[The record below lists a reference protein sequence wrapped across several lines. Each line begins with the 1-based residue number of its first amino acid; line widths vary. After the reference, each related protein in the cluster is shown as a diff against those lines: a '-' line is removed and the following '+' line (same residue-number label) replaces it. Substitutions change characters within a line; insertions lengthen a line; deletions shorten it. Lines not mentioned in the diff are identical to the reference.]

1 MVKWVYYIY
10 ENVIQCKKEENM
22 GRNKEVN
29 KKKLSSR
36 ILDGVE
42 RVGNALPSPST
53 LFFGLFLIVIV
64 LSFIFS
70 KLGTTVTYDAIVD
83 GKLEET
89 TVAVKNLISRDGL
102 VHILTSAIGNF
113 TGFFALG
120 TVLTI
125 MLGVGVADGSGL
137 ISALMRRVALNT
149 PKALITS
156 VVIFL
161 GIMSNIASST
171 GYVVLVPLGAILF
184 MAFGRHP
191 IAGLAAAFAGVSG
204 GWSANLLIGSN
215 DPMFA
220 GMATAAAQTLDPEY
234 VVQPVANWYFMF
246 VSTFLLVVVGTY
258 ITDKII
264 EPRLPKYKPEKLSEG
279 ETERV
284 TADEKRGMKFAGI
297 SVLIYLI
304 VVLILVL
311 PSNGLLRDPETGG
324 ILKSPFMNSI
334 IIIMMLLFLIPGIAY
349 GYGAHTLKSEK
360 DIIKLMEKAVSGL
373 SSFIVLI
380 FFAAQFNGAFE
391 YSNMGIVLSVKGAT
405 LLQNIG
411 FVGLPLLICFI
422 ILTAFINIFIAVD
435 SAKWAMMAPIFVP
448 MFMRLGISPEMT
460 QLAYRIGDS
469 STNII
474 APLMP
479 FFVLTVAFFQ
489 KYDKKAG
496 IGSVV
501 STMLP
506 YSLGFLV
513 SWIVMFIIW
522 YLLGLPI
529 GPGAPIFY

>member
-1 MVKWVYYIY
+1 MS
-10 ENVIQCKKEENM
+10 KE
-22 GRNKEVN
+22 
-29 KKKLSSR
+29 KKKLSAR
-36 ILDGVE
+36 MLDSVE
-42 RVGNALPSPST
+42 KVGNALPSPST
-53 LFFGLFLIVIV
+53 LFFGLFIIVIV
-64 LSFIFS
+64 LSFIFN
-70 KLGTTVTYDAIVD
+70 KMGTNVTYDAIID
-83 GKLEET
+83 GELQET
-89 TVAVKNLISRDGL
+89 NVAVMNLISREGL
-102 VHILTSAIGNF
+102 IHILTTAIGNF
-113 TGFFALG
+113 TGFYALG
-120 TVLTI
+120 TVMTI

-137 ISALMRRVALNT
+137 IGALMRRIAINT
-149 PKALITS
+149 PKRYLTS

-220 GMATAAAQTLDPEY
+220 GMSTAAAQTLNPDY

-246 VSTFLLVVVGTY
+246 VSTFLLVIVGTF

-264 EPRLPKYKPEKLSEG
+264 EPRLPKYIPDKIEEA
-279 ETERV
+279 EDI
-284 TADEKRGMKFAGI
+284 TADEKRGMRFAGI
-297 SVLIYLI
+297 ATLIYIII
-304 VVLILVL
+304 VAILVI
-311 PSNGLLRDPETGG
+311 PSNGLLRHPETGK
-324 ILKSPFMNSI
+324 ILVSPFMSSI

-349 GYGAHTLKSEK
+349 GYGAKTISSEK
-360 DIIKLMEKAVSGL
+360 DIIKLMEKAIVGL

-380 FFAAQFNGAFE
+380 FFAAQFNSAFE
-391 YSNMGIVLSVKGAT
+391 YSKMGIVLSVKGAQA
-405 LLQNIG
+405 LQNIG
-411 FVGLPLLICFI
+411 LVGLPLLILFI
-422 ILTAFINIFIAVD
+422 LLTAFINIFIAVD

-469 STNII
+469 TTNII

-506 YSLGFLV
+506 YSIGFLI
-513 SWIVMFIIW
+513 SWILLFVVW
-522 YLLGLPI
+522 YLIGLPI
-529 GPGAPIFY
+529 GPGAFIHYLG

>member
-1 MVKWVYYIY
+1 MGK
-10 ENVIQCKKEENM
+10 KKE
-22 GRNKEVN
+22 G
-29 KKKLSSR
+29 KLSSR
-36 ILDGVE
+36 MLDGVE
-42 RVGNALPSPST
+42 RVGNALPSPAT
-53 LFFGLFLIVIV
+53 LFFILFLIVII
-64 LSFIFS
+64 LSFVFN
-70 KLGTTVTYDAIVD
+70 KLGTKVTYDAIVD

-89 TVAVKNLISRDGL
+89 TVLVKNLLSRDGL

-220 GMATAAAQTLDPEY
+220 GMATAAAQTLDPNY

-246 VSTFLLVVVGTY
+246 ASTFLLVIVGTF

-264 EPRLPKYKPEKLSEG
+264 EPRLPAYKPDVKEEADS
-279 ETERV
+279 V
-284 TADEKRGMKFAGI
+284 TADEKRGIKFAGI
-297 SVLIYLI
+297 ATLIYLI
-304 VVLILVL
+304 IVAVLVI
-311 PSNGLLRDPETGG
+311 PTNGLLRDPETGG

-349 GYGAHTLKSEK
+349 GYGAKTLKSEK
-360 DIIKLMEKAVSGL
+360 DIIKLMEKAISGL
-373 SSFIVLI
+373 ASFIVLI

-391 YSNMGIVLSVKGAT
+391 YSNMGIVLSVKGAN

-411 FVGLPLLICFI
+411 FIGLPLLIAFI

-448 MFMRLGISPEMT
+448 MFMQLGISPEMT

-513 SWIVMFIIW
+513 SWIIMFIIW

-529 GPGAPIFY
+529 GPGASIFY

>member
-1 MVKWVYYIY
+1 M
-10 ENVIQCKKEENM
+10 KKRE
-22 GRNKEVN
+22 G
-29 KKKLSSR
+29 KKFSAKL
-36 ILDGVE
+36 LDRVE
-42 RVGNALPSPST
+42 KVGNALPSPAT
-53 LFFGLFLIVIV
+53 LFFGLFLIVVI

-70 KLGTTVTYDAIVD
+70 KMGVNVTYDAIVD
-83 GKLEET
+83 GALEET
-89 TVAVKNLISRDGL
+89 NVAVKNLLSREGL

-137 ISALMRRVALNT
+137 ISALMRKVALTT
-149 PKALITS
+149 PKKWITP

-220 GMATAAAQTLDPEY
+220 GMSTAAAQTLNPDY
-234 VVQPVANWYFMF
+234 IVQPVSNWYFMLA
-246 VSTFLLVVVGTY
+246 STFLLTIVGTF
-258 ITDKII
+258 ITDKVI
-264 EPRLPKYKPEKLSEG
+264 EPRLTPYKPDIKEEAD
-279 ETERV
+279 EV
-284 TADEKRGMKFAGI
+284 TSNEKRGLRFAGI
-297 SVLIYLI
+297 SFLIYLI
-304 VVLILVL
+304 IVLILVV
-311 PSNGLLRDPETGG
+311 PKNGLLRNPETGG
-324 ILKSPFMNSI
+324 ILTSPFMSSI

-349 GYGAHTLKSEK
+349 GYGAGTLSNEK
-360 DIIKLMEKAVSGL
+360 DIIKLMEKAIAGL

-391 YSNMGIVLSVKGAT
+391 YSNMGVVLSVKGAN
-405 LLQNIG
+405 LLSSIG
-411 FVGLPLLICFI
+411 FVGLPLLILFI

-448 MFMRLGISPEMT
+448 MFMQLGISPEMT

-489 KYDKKAG
+489 KYDKKSG

-506 YSLGFLV
+506 YSIGFLI
-513 SWIVMFIIW
+513 SWIIMFTIW
-522 YLLGLPI
+522 YLIGLPI
-529 GPGAPIFY
+529 GPGAPILYS